1 MMHRA
6 GACIAIALAVA
17 LHAAPG
23 AAHPLKPA
31 AGPDAASA
39 QKAAPIA
46 VRLLEGMGAYRFA
59 ISTTQPL
66 AQRYFDQGLVLAWG
80 FNFAEAARSFL
91 EAARLDPECAICW
104 WGAAYALGPSINHD
118 MDAAQAAAAARHV
131 RRASELAPAA
141 TPKERALIETLK
153 ARYGAGPRGTLDAAY
168 AKALREVVRRF
179 PEDADVLTLLADAL
193 MVPHGRDYWRKS
205 GAPRPWT
212 GEILALLEKALALA
226 PDHPGANHFYVHML
240 EDSPT
245 PERARDS
252 ARRLQTIAPGVGHLV
267 HMPAHVLLR
276 LGDYAGT
283 VQVNRNAIAADRAL
297 LQSAG
302 ADPRY
307 QAGYVVHNHHFL
319 WYAALMA
326 GDSSA
331 ASAAAA
337 EVAAYAGSAA
347 GAGLAGG
354 TRLHFLALP
363 LYTQVRFGRWEA
375 ILAAPRPTPAS
386 AYTDGVWHYAR
397 GMAYLRG
404 GQRERAADELRE
416 LHRKHRAARREA
428 AALKSVIPLATLLA
442 IPAHLLQAELSAARG
457 EHAKARKQARA
468 AVKIESGLDTDEP
481 PAWHMPSRHTLGA
494 LLLEAGRPAEAE
506 QTYREDL
513 KINPENGWSLSGLA
527 DSLARQD
534 RTAEAV
540 DARARLERAWGHA
553 DGAPRGSRY

>member
-1 MMHRA
+1 MFRA
-6 GACIAIALAVA
+6 GACIAIAL
-17 LHAAPG
+17 LHAAAALAHAPG
-23 AAHPLKPA
+23 PA
-31 AGPDAASA
+31 ARVLAEIPQPESAAGA
-39 QKAAPIA
+39 
-46 VRLLEGMGAYRFA
+46 RLLEGMGQYRFA
-59 ISTTQPL
+59 ISTAAPL
-66 AQRYFDQGLVLAWG
+66 AQRFFDQGLVLAWG
-80 FNFAEAARSFL
+80 FNFTEAGRSFL
-91 EAARLDPECAICW
+91 EAARLDPACAMCR
-104 WGAAYALGPSINHD
+104 WGAAYALAPSINHD

-131 RRASELAPAA
+131 RRASELAAAA
-141 TPKERALIETLK
+141 TPKERALIEALR
-153 ARYGAGPRGTLDAAY
+153 ARYGAGPRETLDAAY
-168 AKALREVVRRF
+168 AKALREVARRF

-283 VQVNRNAIAADRAL
+283 VQANRNAIAADRAL

-307 QAGYVVHNHHFL
+307 HAGYVLHNHHFL

-347 GAGLAGG
+347 GAGSAGG
-354 TRLHFLALP
+354 TRQHFLALP

-404 GQRERAADELRE
+404 GQQDRAVGELRE
-416 LHRKHRAARREA
+416 LQGKHRATRQES
-428 AALKSVIPLATLLA
+428 AALKNVIPLATLLA
-442 IPAHLLQAELSAARG
+442 IPAYLLQAELSAARG
-457 EHAKARKQARA
+457 ERAEARKQARA

-481 PAWHMPSRHTLGA
+481 PAWHMPARHTLGA

-506 QTYREDL
+506 QAYRVDL

-534 RTAEAV
+534 RTAEA
-540 DARARLERAWGHA
+540 ASAQARLERAWGHA
-553 DGAPRGSRY
+553 DVVLRGSRY